1 MLLDHGPFNH
11 GRSEGG
17 VGMATYMMFGEYSR
31 DSVKQISARRT
42 NKATDFI
49 KKNGGELK
57 SGYALLGDT
66 DLVLIVDLP
75 DTEQAMKV
83 SVGLTKLLGISFT
96 TAPAVTFE
104 DFDKLMEGV

>member
-1 MLLDHGPFNH
+1 
-11 GRSEGG
+11 
-17 VGMATYMMFGEYSR
+17 MATYLMFGKYSQ

-42 NKATDFI
+42 DKAIDLI
-49 KKNGGELK
+49 KKNGGELI
-57 SGYALLGDT
+57 SGYALLGEF

-83 SVGLTKLLGISFT
+83 SVALTKLLGISFT

-104 DFDKLMEGV
+104 EFDRLMV